1 MVFVTPLAVL
11 LLTEC
16 WLHRSL
22 ALATRN
28 RGPRLV
34 WVLDAPALLCCALCA
49 ALGVVLAIEEGRHT
63 PAWLTA
69 ALLCLGAA
77 LVCWAALSAVARG
90 RAHLYLAAVGAVCVA
105 WAVGSAEVAVW
116 VGCGLLLATQAYE
129 YELWQELDG
138 TPLWGVGQVM
148 FSPEDERVLF
158 SLLYFQA
165 LVPAIHIILAAR
177 GWPSGAWMAL
187 TDLLSPLVVW
197 LWIAL
202 ALPAWPLGAG
212 LPGVTWLSRR
222 LTGCNL
228 RPRGRA
234 RTVRV
239 QA

>member
-1 MVFVTPLAVL
+1 L

-22 ALATRN
+22 AVATRN
-28 RGPRLV
+28 RGPRLL
-34 WVLDAPALLCCALCA
+34 WVLDAPALLCCALCG
-49 ALGVVLAIEEGRHT
+49 ALGVVIAGEEGWRLPT
-63 PAWLTA
+63 WLVP

-77 LVCWAALSAVARG
+77 LVCWAALSAVAQG

-148 FSPEDERVLF
+148 FSPEEERVLF
-158 SLLYFQA
+158 SLLYLQV
-165 LVPAIHIILAAR
+165 LVPAIHIVLAAR
-177 GWPSGAWMAL
+177 GWPPGTWIAL
-187 TDLLSPLVVW
+187 TDLVAPLVVW
-197 LWIAL
+197 LWVAL

-222 LTGCNL
+222 LAGCNL
-228 RPRGRA
+228 RAAGHA
-234 RTVRV
+234 GSLNA